1 VGGMGRSLSF
11 GRYRLDLDTNVLRRG
26 AEPIAIGSRCVTLL
40 RVLLDARGELVSKAT
55 LLRAGWSGLTVAESN
70 LTVQIAALRRLLDD
84 KLIATVPRSGY
95 RFTGKITESNMATR
109 TADKIAV
116 AILPITNVGSDPKE
130 RYFGDGV
137 TREVIT
143 ALSRFA
149 DLSVI
154 AANSSLRFRDRAV
167 DAHEA
172 QSELGVQYIGTVA
185 VQRVGQQV
193 RISAQLID
201 TETRAHLWAERYD
214 RHMRDVFSMQ
224 DEVAGQIAGVLVAHV
239 ARAEREKLAQQ
250 PAEALRAYDYYLRAL
265 DHSRLWDRSDATAAE
280 RMLERAIELAPGY
293 GAAHAALTNYLIS
306 SWLEPKDGRWGDPA
320 TLDRAWIAARTAVQR
335 DPVLPAAH
343 AALGWVQCWRHELE
357 SAVASYKHAQ
367 ELNPSFADGHHGHV
381 LGIAGMPEKGL
392 DTLHRTKRLDPFHP
406 PMLLGYIGHCHLLLG
421 QAKQALVVLRECT
434 TQAPGWRPGHV
445 WHAAACARLKLD
457 DQARAAAAEVT
468 RIHPGFTVSA
478 WQRMHGYRD
487 PRRAN
492 IIGKNLIQA
501 GLPRG
506 CRQHLS
512 DDVVSGCRAG
522 G

>member
-1 VGGMGRSLSF
+1 MFVKNPEIFRKEPRRGRVGGMGRSLSF
-11 GRYRLDLDTNVLRRG
+11 GRYRLDLDTNVLLRG

-95 RFTGKITESNMATR
+95 RFTGKITESNMAAR

-116 AILPITNVGSDPKE
+116 AILPITNMGSDPKE

-172 QSELGVQYIGTVA
+172 RSELGVQYIGTVA
-185 VQRVGQQV
+185 VQRAGQQV

-224 DEVAGQIAGVLVAHV
+224 DEVAGQIAGYLSRMSREQSAKKLRRSRLRHCGPTTTTFAHLTIP
-239 ARAEREKLAQQ
+239 ACGTDRMQ
-250 PAEALRAYDYYLRAL
+250 PPQNVCWRGRSSLLLDTALR
-265 DHSRLWDRSDATAAE
+265 
-280 RMLERAIELAPGY
+280 
-293 GAAHAALTNYLIS
+293 
-306 SWLEPKDGRWGDPA
+306 
-320 TLDRAWIAARTAVQR
+320 
-335 DPVLPAAH
+335 
-343 AALGWVQCWRHELE
+343 
-357 SAVASYKHAQ
+357 
-367 ELNPSFADGHHGHV
+367 
-381 LGIAGMPEKGL
+381 
-392 DTLHRTKRLDPFHP
+392 
-406 PMLLGYIGHCHLLLG
+406 MLL
-421 QAKQALVVLRECT
+421 
-434 TQAPGWRPGHV
+434 
-445 WHAAACARLKLD
+445 
-457 DQARAAAAEVT
+457 
-468 RIHPGFTVSA
+468 
-478 WQRMHGYRD
+478 
-487 PRRAN
+487 
-492 IIGKNLIQA
+492 
-501 GLPRG
+501 
-506 CRQHLS
+506 
-512 DDVVSGCRAG
+512 
-522 G
+522 